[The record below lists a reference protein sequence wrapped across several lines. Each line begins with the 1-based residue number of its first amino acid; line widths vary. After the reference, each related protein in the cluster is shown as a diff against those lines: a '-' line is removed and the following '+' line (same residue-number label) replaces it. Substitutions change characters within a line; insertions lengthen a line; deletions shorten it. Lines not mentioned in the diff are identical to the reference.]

1 MKYQFDFKEKSV
13 LITGAASGIGLES
26 TRAFLQNGAN
36 VYMADYN
43 ENNLTEQVNLLK
55 AEYPE
60 SIIIPIVC
68 DITNEAETV
77 KMVSAIKENTGKL
90 DILVNNAGMSHSA
103 YSIYEK
109 KQDWDRVISL
119 NLTSHFF
126 VSQLMANEFMI
137 PCKKGKIVNMCS
149 LSGIMGIPSAVAY
162 SASKGGIMQ
171 MTKSLACEWAR
182 FGIQVN
188 SVCPGFVDTPLI
200 AENMANEKWL
210 GYMTMRTP
218 MRRLANP
225 EDVAGSVLFFASE
238 MSDFITG
245 TSIVV
250 DGGFSSGS

>member
-1 MKYQFDFKEKSV
+1 MKYELNFKNKSV

-26 TRAFLQNGAN
+26 TKAFLQNGAD

-43 ENNLTEQVNLLK
+43 EANLNEQVSALS
-55 AEYPE
+55 AQYPE
-60 SIIIPIVC
+60 SKIIPIVC
-68 DITNEAETV
+68 DITNQDEAA
-77 KMVSAIKENTGKL
+77 KMSAIIKENTGTL

-109 KQDWDRVISL
+109 KQDWDKVIAL

-126 VSQLMANEFMI
+126 ISQLMANEFMI
-137 PCKKGKIVNMCS
+137 PQKKGKIINTCS
-149 LSGIMGIPSAVAY
+149 LGGIMGIPSAVAY
-162 SASKGGIMQ
+162 SASKGGILQ

-182 FGIQVN
+182 FGIRVN
-188 SVCPGFVDTPLI
+188 CVCPGFVDTPLI
-200 AENMANEKWL
+200 AENMANEKWV

-225 EDVAGSVLFFASE
+225 DDVAGSILFLASD
-238 MSDFITG
+238 MADFITG

>member
-1 MKYQFDFKEKSV
+1 MKYQLNFKNKSV

-26 TRAFLQNGAN
+26 TKAFLQNGAD

-43 ENNLTEQVNLLK
+43 EENLIREVSALK
-55 AEYPE
+55 SEFPD
-60 SIIIPIVC
+60 SKIFPVVC
-68 DITNEAETV
+68 DITKEEELC

-90 DILVNNAGMSHSA
+90 DILINNAGMSHSA

-109 KQDWDRVISL
+109 KQDWEKVISL

-126 VSQLMANEFMI
+126 ISQLMANEFMI
-137 PCKKGKIVNMCS
+137 PQKKGKIIFTCS
-149 LSGIMGIPSAVAY
+149 LGGVLGIPSAVAY
-162 SASKGGIMQ
+162 SASKGGILQ

-182 FGIQVN
+182 FGLQVN
-188 SVCPGFVDTPLI
+188 CVCPGFVDTPLI
-200 AENMANEKWL
+200 AENMANEKWV

-225 EDVAGSVLFFASE
+225 DDVAGSILFFASE
-238 MSDFITG
+238 MADFITG
-245 TSIVV
+245 TSIIV

>member
-1 MKYQFDFKEKSV
+1 MNYQLDFTGKSV

-26 TRAFLQNGAN
+26 AKAFLSCGAD

-43 ENNLTEQVNLLK
+43 ETALK
-55 AEYPE
+55 AQTEALSAEYAGK
-60 SIIIPIVC
+60 IVAIVS
-68 DITNEAETV
+68 DITAEEGV
-77 KMVSAIKENTGKL
+77 MKMVEAVKAATGKV

-109 KQDWDRVISL
+109 KEDWSKVISL

-126 VSQLMANEFMI
+126 VSQTIANAFMI
-137 PCKKGKIVNMCS
+137 PQKQGKIVNMCS
-149 LSGIMGIPSAVAY
+149 LGGIMGIPGAAAY

-182 FGIQVN
+182 FGITVN
-188 SVCPGFVDTPLI
+188 CVCPGFVETPLI
-200 AENMANEKWL
+200 KDNLANEKWV

-218 MRRLANP
+218 MRRLAQP
-225 EDVAGSVLFFASE
+225 EDVAGSVLFLASD
-238 MSDFITG
+238 MAQYITG